1 MLGFWVY
8 EFGLGLVYCSE
19 WVCLFACDV
28 LGGLL
33 AMILGSF
40 LLGLTLGVVYVNCLV
55 ILWLVWW
62 GELYFV

>member
-1 MLGFWVY
+1 M
-8 EFGLGLVYCSE
+8 YCSE
-19 WVCLFACDV
+19 WVCLFACGV

-55 ILWLVWW
+55 VLWLVWW

>member
-1 MLGFWVY
+1 MSLGWRVGVLFRM
-8 EFGLGLVYCSE
+8 
-19 WVCLFACDV
+19 VCLFACDV

-33 AMILGSF
+33 VMILGSF

-55 ILWLVWW
+55 VLWLVWW